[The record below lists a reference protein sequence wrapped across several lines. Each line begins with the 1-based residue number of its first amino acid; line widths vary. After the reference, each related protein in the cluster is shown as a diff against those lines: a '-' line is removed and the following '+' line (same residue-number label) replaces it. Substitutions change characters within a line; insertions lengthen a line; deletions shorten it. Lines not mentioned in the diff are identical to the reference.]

1 MRTLNYC
8 CQQSATRITRSPR
21 LVFTVTDRGQHRS
34 GNWLFLSGATDT
46 CPSTRYIPDCTD
58 CVRHSQALLI
68 LLLRT

>member
-8 CQQSATRITRSPR
+8 CQQSATRITRSSR
-21 LVFTVTDRGQHRS
+21 LVFTKSPTE
-34 GNWLFLSGATDT
+34 GNTDT
-46 CPSTRYIPDCTD
+46 CPSTRNIPDCTD